1 MYYIIETQEQLKK
14 FKSYDFSRCIV
25 DVVTNN
31 DHWHLVLS
39 HISLVYIRPFKSRAG
54 FIIPINHS
62 ESTGLEYS
70 DIEPL
75 ISQQIGQIYAIDAKR
90 LRYFFKRKKA
100 VFCLKTAYYL
110 KEGQAFPEN
119 TYDTTAYRFFMSKYE
134 DSEDINTIIPIAK
147 HYEKLE
153 AASVQLKKHVSV
165 IDEPYYDLYSDV
177 AVKVFSTIEKA
188 GVSVDSKE
196 FSSHFSLKVPAASYN
211 KDRVH
216 TQYNLYTATG
226 RPSNSF
232 NGVNFAAL
240 NKENNSR
247 RSFIPKNDY
256 FVEFDYSSYHL
267 KILCKLINY
276 EFQDEDIHT
285 HIAKFYFEKDS
296 ISEKEYSEGKQL
308 TFKLLYTESN
318 IKEVDKI
325 PFFNKVREFKH
336 SLWEKYRIDKYI
348 PSFRSGRP
356 LKHIDSITQILPYI
370 LQNYETER
378 NIEVLSKILHYL
390 RGKKTKLVLYC
401 YDSFLFDYAKEDGKE
416 ILCNIAEIL
425 EDEGYSTS
433 FKYGKNY
440 NDLKYK

>member
-25 DVVTNN
+25 DIVTNN
-31 DHWHLVLS
+31 DHWHPILS

-54 FIIPINHS
+54 FVIPINHS

-90 LRYFFKRKKA
+90 IRYFFKRKKA

-110 KEGQAFPEN
+110 NEGGAFSEDS
-119 TYDTTAYRFFMSKYE
+119 YCTTAHRFFMSKYE
-134 DSEDINTIIPIAK
+134 DLEDINTIIPIAK

-153 AASVQLKKHVSV
+153 AISVKLKKHVSV
-165 IDEPYYDLYSDV
+165 IDEPYYDLYSDT
-177 AVKVFSTIEKA
+177 AVKVFSAIEKA
-188 GVSVDSKE
+188 GVPVDQKE
-196 FSSHFSLKVPAASYN
+196 FESNFSLKVSAASYR
-211 KDRVH
+211 KDRVF

-247 RSFIPKNDY
+247 RSFVSKNDY
-256 FVEFDYSSYHL
+256 LIEFDYSSYHL

-285 HIAKFYFEKDS
+285 HIAKFYFGKDKV
-296 ISEKEYSEGKQL
+296 SEKEYNEGKQL
-308 TFKLLYTESN
+308 TFKLLYTESA
-318 IKEVDKI
+318 IKEVEGI
-325 PFFNKVREFKH
+325 PFFTKVREFKH
-336 SLWEKYRIDKYI
+336 SLWERYKIDKYI

-356 LKHIDSITQILPYI
+356 LKNIDSITQILPYV

-378 NIEVLSKILHYL
+378 NIEVLRKITHYL
-390 RGKKTKLVLYC
+390 IGKKTKLILYC
-401 YDSFLFDYAKEDGKE
+401 YDSFLFDYSKEDGKE
-416 ILCNIAEIL
+416 LLCIIAEIL
-425 EDEGYSTS
+425 EDEGYTTS

-440 NDLKYK
+440 NELKHT

>member
-90 LRYFFKRKKA
+90 LRYFFRRKKA

-119 TYDTTAYRFFMSKYE
+119 TYDTTAHRFFMSKYE
-134 DSEDINTIIPIAK
+134 GLESINTIIPIAK

-153 AASVQLKKHVSV
+153 AMSVKLKKHVAV
-165 IDEPYYDLYSDV
+165 IDEPYYDLYADV
-177 AVKVFSTIEKA
+177 AVKVFSSIEKS
-188 GVSVDSKE
+188 GISVDPKE
-196 FSSHFSLKVPAASYN
+196 FDGSFSLKVPAASYY
-211 KDRVH
+211 KDRVY
-216 TQYNLYTATG
+216 TSYNIYTATG

-247 RSFIPKNDY
+247 KSFIAKNDY
-256 FVEFDYSSYHL
+256 FIEFDYSSYHL

-285 HIAKFYFEKDS
+285 HIAKFYFEKDT

-318 IKEVDKI
+318 IKEVDRI
-325 PFFNKVREFKH
+325 PFFTKVREFKH
-336 SLWEKYRIDKYI
+336 SLWEKYKIDKYI
-348 PSFRSGRP
+348 LSPRSGRP
-356 LKHIDSITQILPYI
+356 LKNIDSITQILPYV

-378 NIEVLSKILHYL
+378 NIEVLKKLISYL

-401 YDSFLFDYAKEDGKE
+401 YDSFLFDYSKEDGKE
-416 ILCNIAEIL
+416 LLCNIAEIL
-425 EDEGYSTS
+425 EDEGYATS
-433 FKYGKNY
+433 FKYGKDYSN
-440 NDLKYK
+440 LSSI